1 MPLNRIEVSEL
12 LDQCIAALGEI
23 LAGYVELNESLLDQT
38 TRVETQRK
46 VDVLKARLADEK
58 LKLQKH
64 RNAQQRKHE
73 LERIRS
79 AHEREREKQAHKPTQ
94 SEGKSAPNMVALR
107 NQKGEVIGWAHVV
120 GKNQIDFLNSKG
132 RLIAREILGQTYN
145 GRGNLAAYD
154 RQGLRV
160 LGQQMGAHHPSCH
173 RTSQTR

>member
-73 LERIRS
+73 L
-79 AHEREREKQAHKPTQ
+79 A
-94 SEGKSAPNMVALR
+94 G
-107 NQKGEVIGWAHVV
+107 
-120 GKNQIDFLNSKG
+120 
-132 RLIAREILGQTYN
+132 
-145 GRGNLAAYD
+145 
-154 RQGLRV
+154 
-160 LGQQMGAHHPSCH
+160 C
-173 RTSQTR
+173 